1 MDIVNFIKI
10 ASPAFTE
17 PAPVKTGGAGL
28 LCFSQRLNCRRT
40 DFVLEN

>member
-17 PAPVKTGGAGL
+17 PAPVKTGGQA
-28 LCFSQRLNCRRT
+28 CFVFRNDLTAAEQIL
-40 DFVLEN
+40 F